1 MAVQTCD
8 ITHSIYCSIPF
19 FSFFDNLILYY
30 LRRICQ
36 RTFLPSYS
44 FSFFLHSYTVHSLLL
59 FYYINPCILPCK
71 NNKNSNPDFF
81 STLKF
86 TTLLLVIQCG
96 HNTSHFYHC

>member
-1 MAVQTCD
+1 LLDFTLWLYKPVTLLTA
-8 ITHSIYCSIPF
+8 IYCSIPF

-30 LRRICQ
+30 LRRIRQ

-71 NNKNSNPDFF
+71 NNKNSIPDFF
-81 STLKF
+81 SNLKS
-86 TTLLLVIQCG
+86 
-96 HNTSHFYHC
+96 TSYCYL